1 MVVVTQLAFHNH
13 ALQMAHTQADY
24 LVHNMA
30 QLPADIVVPQAAQLI
45 LDCVYH
51 LHLPAL
57 AVNVALQSQSI
68 VERWAVWT
76 AWMNALDVLLA
87 LPEATYA
94 IGDRIHLL
102 HHRNH
107 LACDLGDHATA
118 TTVAQTALRLAQAL
132 GDHVLIAL
140 SLHEVA
146 LAAYSGDDL
155 RNAQAYWAR
164 AYDTR
169 SLVPQKVAHVSMNLG
184 LIAEQQG
191 RFEEALHYFGQ
202 ALHYYQ
208 VQHDLLHVAK
218 VQGNIGNVQVKQGAY
233 EQAIATF
240 GLAATALY
248 SLGTYYEYALNQN
261 SIGYGYLSGGWYD
274 QAQAVFIFAIQTFD
288 KIGSLSGKA
297 LALSNLGELY
307 VTTQQWPQAETTL
320 REAQELALACAKPL
334 LGAAID
340 VDRGRMLAAHGNTEA
355 ARQVWQSALT
365 VQEAK
370 GALQAAQHTR
380 QLLASLF
387 HT

>member
-1 MVVVTQLAFHNH
+1 
-13 ALQMAHTQADY
+13 
-24 LVHNMA
+24 
-30 QLPADIVVPQAAQLI
+30 
-45 LDCVYH
+45 
-51 LHLPAL
+51 
-57 AVNVALQSQSI
+57 
-68 VERWAVWT
+68 
-76 AWMNALDVLLA
+76 
-87 LPEATYA
+87 
-94 IGDRIHLL
+94 
-102 HHRNH
+102 
-107 LACDLGDHATA
+107 
-118 TTVAQTALRLAQAL
+118 
-132 GDHVLIAL
+132 
-140 SLHEVA
+140 
-146 LAAYSGDDL
+146 
-155 RNAQAYWAR
+155 
-164 AYDTR
+164 
-169 SLVPQKVAHVSMNLG
+169 
-184 LIAEQQG
+184 
-191 RFEEALHYFGQ
+191 
-202 ALHYYQ
+202 
-208 VQHDLLHVAK
+208 
-218 VQGNIGNVQVKQGAY
+218 VKQGAY

-334 LGAAID
+334 LGAAVD

-387 HT
+387 YT